1 MLERTLLVL
10 LFPLVSFFVGLTFG
24 KKWKYLAHFAT
35 VNLCVSFA
43 LSFSIFIDVQGG
55 KGLYRTFNWLHFEG
69 LGKEIHLQAGFWV
82 NKLSAL
88 MMLLVTG
95 IATLVHLFSISY
107 IRGEKY
113 AYRYWA
119 LLGLFCFSML
129 GIVVSSN
136 LLFIFMFWEGVGV
149 CSYFLIGFWFER
161 EAAAAAAQKAF
172 VMNRIGDLGFISGIL
187 LLFAHFGTTDLI
199 SLQKSLYE
207 YPDNGLLFWAS
218 LLIFGGSIGKSA
230 QFPLQTWLPDAMQ
243 GPTPVSSLIHA
254 ATMVAAGV
262 YLIPRA
268 DFLFG
273 MAVLPS
279 LHLKSLDIVALVGGI
294 TAISAA
300 VAALTQ
306 HDLKRTL
313 AYSTLSQLG
322 LMMLGMGV
330 GATDSAFFHLLTHA
344 FFKCGLFLSAALIIH
359 SLHHLYHQQHLAY
372 DAQDIRLMGG
382 LKNHLKKTYL
392 VFSVFIFS
400 LSGLPFFS
408 GFLSK
413 EGIFQGILTTYLA
426 EGNRLHLILL
436 CLAFATSLLT
446 AFYSFRLWFLVFWGE
461 NRLQKPEIWESLHE
475 NDKKMLFPLGVLAFC
490 STFIVFSLNPV
501 AAHGGWWS
509 LGAGEHTLSAF
520 HHGLIM
526 GISLLCL
533 LAGGGLAYLQ
543 YKNKRLGIENQGFW
557 FKLSFHHFYQNQF
570 YEYIAKQI
578 LAFTALLSHFD
589 KTVVDGLVNGISHL
603 FYKPRSHAPSLSTA
617 TVLLDN
623 LLLKATDE
631 PHHASISPIF
641 ARFDKQVLDG
651 FVNGIASGI
660 RGAGTRLRQAQG
672 NELQKY
678 VLVSVVG
685 LLLMLLG
692 LVYVFRGQI
701 APNKE
706 RQTPTQT
713 DSTSLLYHQNQREI
727 MQAVIQN
734 DSIKGFPIRQILLP
748 LDSATEWLQDSLIL
762 ATSHR
767 LIDSSLHDSRAY
779 ASTELN
785 APAVRSAYHQSA
797 QADWTQDSLLQKH
810 LLKKSVCDQIAKLP
824 NLSMDEQRAFW
835 EQMQQQSIA
844 AYYELSLPYLTAKQD
859 FALMSVK
866 LRCGAICGGGHRLLL
881 RKEAGKW
888 VIARKFLGWGS

>member
-35 VNLCVSFA
+35 LNLCVSFA
-43 LSFSIFIDVQGG
+43 LALSIFIDVQGG
-55 KGLYRTFNWLHFEG
+55 KGLYQTFNWLHFEG
-69 LGKEIHLQAGFWV
+69 LGKEIHLQAGLWV

-88 MMLLVTG
+88 MMMLVTG
-95 IATLVHLFSISY
+95 IAALVHLFSISY
-107 IRGEKY
+107 IQGETY

-129 GIVVSSN
+129 GIVLSSN

-149 CSYFLIGFWFER
+149 CSYFLIGFWFQR

-207 YPDNGLLFWAS
+207 YPDNGLMFWAS

-279 LHLKSLDIVALVGGI
+279 LHLKTLDIVALVGGI

-330 GATDSAFFHLLTHA
+330 GASESAFFHLLTHA

-359 SLHHLYHQQHLAY
+359 SLHRVYHQQHLAY

-382 LKNHLKKTYL
+382 LKHHLKKTYL
-392 VFSVFIFS
+392 VFSVFIFA
-400 LSGLPFFS
+400 LSGVPFFS

-413 EGIFQGILTTYLA
+413 EGIFQGVLTAYLEEGNKLYLA
-426 EGNRLHLILL
+426 LL
-436 CLAFATSLLT
+436 VAAFATSLLT
-446 AFYSFRLWFLVFWGE
+446 AFYSFRLWLMVFWGE
-461 NRLQKPEIWESLHE
+461 NRLQKPEIWKSLHE
-475 NDKKMLFPLGVLAFC
+475 DDRKMLLPLGVLAFC
-490 STFIVFSLNPV
+490 STFILFSLNPLT
-501 AAHGGWWS
+501 AQGGWWS
-509 LGAGEHTLSAF
+509 IGAKAHTLSAF
-520 HHGLIM
+520 HHSLIM
-526 GISLLCL
+526 AISLLCL
-533 LAGGGLAYLQ
+533 LVGGGLAYVQ
-543 YKNKRLGIENQGFW
+543 YRNKRIDSENPGFW

-570 YEYIAKQI
+570 YEFIAKQI
-578 LAFTALLSHFD
+578 LAFTDLLARFD
-589 KTVVDGLVNGISHL
+589 KAVVDGLVNGISHL
-603 FYKPRSHAPSLSTA
+603 FYKPRSHSPSLSTA

-631 PHHASISPIF
+631 PHHASISPLF

-651 FVNGIASGI
+651 FVNGIAGGI
-660 RGAGTRLRQAQG
+660 KRVGGRLRQAQG

-678 VLVSVVG
+678 VLISVLG
-685 LLLMLLG
+685 LLLLLFGML
-692 LVYVFRGQI
+692 YVF
-701 APNKE
+701 NKPAGKGTN
-706 RQTPTQT
+706 RPALTQ
-713 DSTSLLYHQNQREI
+713 DSLSLLYQQHQSRI
-727 MQAVIQN
+727 LHTVIQG
-734 DSIKGFPIRQILLP
+734 DSIKGFPILHILLP
-748 LDSATEWLQDSLIL
+748 LDSSTEWLQDSLIL
-762 ATSHR
+762 ASAHTF
-767 LIDSSLHDSRAY
+767 IDSSLNNSREY
-779 ASTELN
+779 APKELN
-785 APAVRSAYHQSA
+785 AVSVQSAYKQSA
-797 QADWTQDSLLQKH
+797 QADWTQDSLLQQF
-810 LLKKSVCDQIAKLP
+810 LLKKSVCDQIDKLP
-824 NLSMDEQRAFW
+824 HLSMDEQRAFW
-835 EQMQQQSIA
+835 EALQRQNIA

-859 FALMSVK
+859 FALMNVK
-866 LRCGAICGGGHRLLL
+866 VRCGVICGGGHRLLL
-881 RKEAGKW
+881 RNDKGKW
-888 VIARKFLGWGS
+888 LIVRKFLGWGS